1 VAERY
6 QILDVHFKPE
16 RDLIEMGLG
25 GIVTSLMRPGLILEP
40 IRAEHLRKREELKQ
54 LTAEKRALEQEL
66 AANSRMVEQ
75 RQKAQAQI
83 AAYQQLAPELFKVR
97 LSVTNQATGKLTLRS
112 GHFDLTTD
120 QALQNHGVLTQEAA
134 QYHLLDPSTWSAPR
148 SFNAGTWAVK
158 GTLTLL
164 GNAAK
169 NVGKLKVDDSLH
181 VDVPAVGSKVLR
193 GQIETTDF
201 SAGSGIELFGTL
213 VTHRSTHLP
222 QGLTIAADAVA
233 DLKGLKLTGGEINN
247 LGSLRVSGVDP
258 NSGIIK
264 LTNSGTAMIDD
275 QRVLPNLDEHSP
287 ENLARVATNSGP
299 ITWENYLYSHL
310 RVDHE
315 FINESQITHK
325 RAGSKYLR
333 LFNALE
339 KEEACVAVPYNYSDP
354 TFDSLNGLNLKR
366 RASINKRAFI
376 KRYESDFAKS
386 QTEGSAAEQAALQE
400 YLKPFSAHYKQ
411 VLTSREAYAKSSHPA
426 VGTALVLESAQ
437 IPAVKLQLLNQ
448 ASGQLTLKSGK
459 FEFVGDAAL
468 VNDGILTQHNAYTLW
483 LTKTPGA
490 FNRGVWRAKG
500 SLGLLGHNGNDMGDL
515 QVEDTLHVNATCDAL
530 IALDALAKLKARR
543 VTLQAPHLQELPET
557 PVRASR
563 TYPWPLEM
571 LLSCD
576 FGGNVDISAPVLK
589 ISSRIFQT
597 SGNIYAHSGVFDLS
611 AEYGVK
617 TIHAFLGGR
626 DGMTLRSKTL
636 GILANKIATGAAVP
650 NILYKR
656 PELGLYSEAGPV
668 VVNVAELITCHYGD
682 IKGTSFTITAPQLI
696 NTVGLICATEPG
708 LKSVLNVK
716 NIKHVRD
723 EQGSHSFNGRC
734 GGHPSMSISAK
745 NRYNHNN
752 LMWCGGSCNR
762 QNATYETSGE
772 AILFAQGDLDV
783 TYETLEMLASSIT
796 SLGTLKLVSK
806 GVSLDVP
813 NLAVGAELPALPG
826 TTTMTKRNGHVNR
839 LVAKHGL
846 VADVGT
852 ADMAA
857 DMRGE
862 NIHIQAALLTLR
874 SLGIAPQQQAQFIDL
889 FTQESSSSA
898 LQMVGVG
905 DRHNSRYVDTILPLT
920 HKALPDSLVVL
931 GLDATRQM
939 HSGAMLDVQM
949 SMRAIEEIMGN
960 QIYTLIRGVKGLGL
974 SVTDFFKSTSN
985 FVRGHKDTVSQRR
998 LIKAGEDQQEVE
1010 VQFNATLT
1018 PKDIVASG
1026 LPAVFMQFSETINTL
1041 EAEQDALAAVTSKPR
1056 VMMGIPADDA
1066 ERGIIAE
1073 KTVVLESATDLSV
1086 ATSVKA
1092 KEQVSIVAQDTL
1104 TVASDIIHHQ
1114 SGENYTQTLDRSM
1127 VESDRVLLQGH
1138 DVHLKSIDTHSTQRT
1153 DIIATGGN
1161 VVDESVP
1168 LVSHRVDHYSSKKE
1182 YTTVRTTH
1190 VHQTT
1195 SSHRS
1200 DGTATIEALAGGI
1213 LQQGTK
1219 LTNARLEAPVIIQD
1233 TVHDQ
1238 HMVDVETIRRKKSG
1252 GMFGGWFGI
1261 TARKTTHSSAAT
1273 STARGAIN
1281 AGREFIA
1288 NATTRFRAV
1297 APTFTAHRSDITA
1310 PEIELATGVSQH
1322 QAFTQ
1327 STYQGAIWNKS
1338 SQSTEK
1344 HITHCNPTFEHN
1356 VYLHSP
1362 SVILERVKG
1371 STGTFDK
1378 ILSDTPVQFREVID
1392 THQSTHQ
1399 RQKSLSAGATLI
1411 LSLAVTLATANPGA
1425 AASIEGAMLSA
1436 AYGSLCSQTA
1446 ICLVEKDGNLGRA
1459 IDELG
1464 RRNIGKTMLI
1474 SAVSAGLTKGLGDKL
1489 GITGST
1495 AFDNL
1500 AKKHLLQ
1507 SAINTTLSVAIDG
1520 QRPEDAIKQGLTSA
1534 AINTLA
1540 AYAAGKIGDVRST
1553 SSETRGGAARIDA
1566 GTHKLLHGILGAGSG
1581 VLAGAITQQDIARS
1595 ALSGSVGG
1603 VLGETFAE
1611 LTGNKHLGDLLA
1623 TSLAFGTGL
1632 DSIIA
1637 YQTSH
1642 NATEH
1647 NWKAHPGDRMYLEGL
1662 GLIEEEKAAY
1672 GEGEDER
1679 TEKQQAYERGRS
1691 EFVKGSLDRERQT
1704 RGRALS
1710 FDTYDMIVENANQLY
1725 ARSCGSAEA
1734 MNLLGQGIVT
1744 TSEMVIPG
1752 MRGINQAW
1760 MGTVNYGRGELSQ
1773 QEWRNEVVGGINS
1786 SVTDGALC
1794 MATFGVGK
1802 GVMAVVNGVSRP
1814 TNKLS
1819 RMVNNGGTRVK
1830 AYVKDQ
1836 FNYREHFAAERLRL
1850 EAGKTSTKFGRYA
1863 EAEDLLGLSQ
1873 AKTGSGFG
1881 QFDARA
1887 NAIGMNQTTAA
1898 REAAKVSAQLE
1909 LSHNIGCRQA
1919 FDRKLIALQD
1929 LADRGKLFK
1938 SANIMRDESVTF
1950 AYRRNIL
1957 AQAYKQ
1963 WWTTDPARVQRIEQ
1977 ALKTRL
1983 HADHL
1988 HELQLGGVDHGS
2000 ALSLLDK
2007 QVNMSVGSQV
2017 MHQLKDVPVGAKIT
2031 SVIEKASK
2039 K

>member
-1 VAERY
+1 
-6 QILDVHFKPE
+6 
-16 RDLIEMGLG
+16 
-25 GIVTSLMRPGLILEP
+25 
-40 IRAEHLRKREELKQ
+40 
-54 LTAEKRALEQEL
+54 
-66 AANSRMVEQ
+66 
-75 RQKAQAQI
+75 
-83 AAYQQLAPELFKVR
+83 
-97 LSVTNQATGKLTLRS
+97 
-112 GHFDLTTD
+112 
-120 QALQNHGVLTQEAA
+120 
-134 QYHLLDPSTWSAPR
+134 
-148 SFNAGTWAVK
+148 
-158 GTLTLL
+158 
-164 GNAAK
+164 
-169 NVGKLKVDDSLH
+169 
-181 VDVPAVGSKVLR
+181 
-193 GQIETTDF
+193 
-201 SAGSGIELFGTL
+201 
-213 VTHRSTHLP
+213 
-222 QGLTIAADAVA
+222 
-233 DLKGLKLTGGEINN
+233 
-247 LGSLRVSGVDP
+247 
-258 NSGIIK
+258 
-264 LTNSGTAMIDD
+264 
-275 QRVLPNLDEHSP
+275 
-287 ENLARVATNSGP
+287 
-299 ITWENYLYSHL
+299 
-310 RVDHE
+310 
-315 FINESQITHK
+315 
-325 RAGSKYLR
+325 
-333 LFNALE
+333 
-339 KEEACVAVPYNYSDP
+339 
-354 TFDSLNGLNLKR
+354 
-366 RASINKRAFI
+366 
-376 KRYESDFAKS
+376 
-386 QTEGSAAEQAALQE
+386 
-400 YLKPFSAHYKQ
+400 
-411 VLTSREAYAKSSHPA
+411 
-426 VGTALVLESAQ
+426 
-437 IPAVKLQLLNQ
+437 
-448 ASGQLTLKSGK
+448 
-459 FEFVGDAAL
+459 
-468 VNDGILTQHNAYTLW
+468 
-483 LTKTPGA
+483 
-490 FNRGVWRAKG
+490 
-500 SLGLLGHNGNDMGDL
+500 
-515 QVEDTLHVNATCDAL
+515 
-530 IALDALAKLKARR
+530 
-543 VTLQAPHLQELPET
+543 
-557 PVRASR
+557 
-563 TYPWPLEM
+563 
-571 LLSCD
+571 
-576 FGGNVDISAPVLK
+576 
-589 ISSRIFQT
+589 
-597 SGNIYAHSGVFDLS
+597 
-611 AEYGVK
+611 
-617 TIHAFLGGR
+617 
-626 DGMTLRSKTL
+626 
-636 GILANKIATGAAVP
+636 
-650 NILYKR
+650 
-656 PELGLYSEAGPV
+656 
-668 VVNVAELITCHYGD
+668 
-682 IKGTSFTITAPQLI
+682 
-696 NTVGLICATEPG
+696 
-708 LKSVLNVK
+708 
-716 NIKHVRD
+716 
-723 EQGSHSFNGRC
+723 
-734 GGHPSMSISAK
+734 MSISAK

-796 SLGTLKLVSK
+796 SHGTLNLVSK

-839 LVAKHGL
+839 IVAKYGL
-846 VADVGT
+846 LADVGT

-857 DMRGE
+857 DMRGK

-905 DRHNSRYVDTILPLT
+905 DRHNSRYVDTVLPLT

-1399 RQKSLSAGATLI
+1399 SQKSLSAGATLI

-1474 SAVSAGLTKGLGDKL
+1474 SAVSAGLTKGLGDKI

-1540 AYAAGKIGDVRST
+1540 AYAAGKIG
-1553 SSETRGGAARIDA
+1553 GAYFDKDIDPFS
-1566 GTHKLLHGILGAGSG
+1566 HKLLHGVLGAASG
-1581 VLAGAITQQDIARS
+1581 ATSAMILNGDVGRGAMSGAFGAVLAETITDAFSPEQADI
-1595 ALSGSVGG
+1595 
-1603 VLGETFAE
+1603 
-1611 LTGNKHLGDLLA
+1611 
-1623 TSLAFGTGL
+1623 
-1632 DSIIA
+1632 DS
-1637 YQTSH
+1637 YV
-1642 NATEH
+1642 TEH
-1647 NWKAHPGDRMYLEGL
+1647 PDANKETIKTHFM
-1662 GLIEEEKAAY
+1662 EKA
-1672 GEGEDER
+1672 
-1679 TEKQQAYERGRS
+1679 QA
-1691 EFVKGSLDRERQT
+1691 T
-1704 RGRALS
+1704 
-1710 FDTYDMIVENANQLY
+1710 ANW
-1725 ARSCGSAEA
+1725 AAFTST
-1734 MNLLGQGIVT
+1734 LG
-1744 TSEMVIPG
+1744 
-1752 MRGINQAW
+1752 A
-1760 MGTVNYGRGELSQ
+1760 
-1773 QEWRNEVVGGINS
+1773 
-1786 SVTDGALC
+1786 
-1794 MATFGVGK
+1794 FGVGLDA
-1802 GVMAVVNGVSRP
+1802 GVAHGAARNAVDHNSLRYVAAWLLASTAVSVEWYHFTNDIKAEGVEVALGKLGIRVIEDATIAMAVASGVAAAPIAFEVAGVACKTLKEAIALVRANP
-1814 TNKLS
+1814 LITKEVTETCQALEHNMPKLQK
-1819 RMVNNGGTRVK
+1819 MLDGLKVGGDKTR

-1850 EAGKTSTKFGRYA
+1850 EGGKTSTKFGRYA
-1863 EAEDLLGLSQ
+1863 EAKVGGAEIALKGSRQIPGTAHVSTPLVDAQVMLRGTHGNAGNIPLDVAKMMEGKSFNSFDLFRNEFWKSMSKSKY
-1873 AKTGSGFG
+1873 ASEFKTC
-1881 QFDARA
+1881 
-1887 NAIGMNQTTAA
+1887 
-1898 REAAKVSAQLE
+1898 
-1909 LSHNIGCRQA
+1909 NIGRMERGFAPETHPSQWMGMSPQA
-1919 FDRKLIALQD
+1919 GKRGTVYELHHKTPIHQGGAVYDLSNILIATPKTH
-1929 LADRGKLFK
+1929 A
-1938 SANIMRDESVTF
+1938 E
-1950 AYRRNIL
+1950 IL
-1957 AQAYKQ
+1957 ASAIHYK
-1963 WWTTDPARVQRIEQ
+1963 R
-1977 ALKTRL
+1977 
-1983 HADHL
+1983 
-1988 HELQLGGVDHGS
+1988 
-2000 ALSLLDK
+2000 
-2007 QVNMSVGSQV
+2007 
-2017 MHQLKDVPVGAKIT
+2017 
-2031 SVIEKASK
+2031 
-2039 K
+2039 